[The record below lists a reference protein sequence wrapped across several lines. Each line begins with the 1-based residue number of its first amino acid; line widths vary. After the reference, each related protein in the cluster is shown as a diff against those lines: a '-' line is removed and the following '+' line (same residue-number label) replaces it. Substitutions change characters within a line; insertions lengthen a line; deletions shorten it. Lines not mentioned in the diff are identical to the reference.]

1 MLIREQ
7 YLKRIRPFYDFD
19 LVKVIV
25 GIRKCGKSVILNQ
38 IMNEI
43 KKSNNSLFGYA
54 NFFRGTHLYQ
64 NGSAL
69 PRNLL

>member
-1 MLIREQ
+1 MFIREQ
-7 YLKRIRPFYDFD
+7 YSKKIRPFYDSD

-25 GIRKCGKSVILNQ
+25 RIRRCGKSVILNQ

-43 KKSNNSLFGYA
+43 KKYLTIRYWS
-54 NFFRGTHLYQ
+54 THLYQ

-69 PRNLL
+69 ARNLL